1 MINNFDCVY
10 DMQNSDAKGN
20 KRKQRVLFV
29 DDDADVLDGL
39 RVALRKA
46 PFDSI
51 FVNSPYKALEM
62 IETDPIDVVV
72 TDEQM
77 PEMSGS
83 ELLASVRMR
92 NPEII
97 RIILSGQANKD
108 NLISAVNAGQIQ
120 KFLQKPISSIDL
132 LDVLRIYLSDLKLS
146 ATNNILFNKASVL
159 GRWEWD
165 IVKNIYSWN
174 KNFENIMNLVPS
186 DEFCD
191 FKCIFNTVFSEDRAL
206 LIKAIYDCKD
216 SNEYRKVEHRIIT
229 PSGEIRWIAQYIDVF
244 KYGSN
249 EWKVVGV
256 LQDITVY
263 KDRETLQVE
272 RLHVLQKTLD
282 KTVDALSRMTEY
294 RDPYTAGHQSRV
306 ARLAVEIGKHLELE
320 PHRLLGLEI
329 AAKLHD
335 IGKIYIPSEFLT
347 KPGRLSDAEM
357 NLIKQ
362 HPEIGYSIVRDI
374 PFATPVSDII
384 LQHHERIDGSGYPK
398 GLTKHDILFEARIL
412 AVSDVFEA
420 MSSFRPYR
428 SGLGIDSAMREIF
441 AKTDIFFD
449 NDVVQSLQYLIA
461 NKNNMFQEIIL

>member
-1 MINNFDCVY
+1 M
-10 DMQNSDAKGN
+10 
-20 KRKQRVLFV
+20 
-29 DDDADVLDGL
+29 

-46 PFDSI
+46 PFDSL
-51 FVNSPYKALEM
+51 FVDSPYMALDI
-62 IETDPIDVVV
+62 IEKEPVDVIV

-97 RIILSGQANKD
+97 RIILSGQANKES
-108 NLISAVNAGQIQ
+108 LISAVNAGQIQ
-120 KFLQKPISSIDL
+120 KFLHKPISSVEL
-132 LDVLRIYLSDLKLS
+132 LDILRAYLSDLKLS
-146 ATNNILFNKASVL
+146 ATKNILYNKASVL

-174 KNFENIMNLVPS
+174 KNFENIMNVVPL
-186 DEFCD
+186 DKFCD
-191 FKCIFNTVFSEDRAL
+191 FKCIFNTVYPDDRAL
-206 LIKAIYDCKD
+206 LIGTIYDCKD
-216 SNEYRKVEHRIIT
+216 ANEYREVEHRIVM

-263 KDRETLQVE
+263 KDRESLQVE
-272 RLHVLQKTLD
+272 RLHVLQQTLD

-347 KPGRLSDAEM
+347 KPGRLSEAEM

-384 LQHHERIDGSGYPK
+384 LQHHERLDGSGYPR
-398 GLTKHDILFEARIL
+398 GLMKDDILFEARIL
-412 AVSDVFEA
+412 AVSDAFEA

-428 SGLGIDSAMREIF
+428 PGLGIDSAMLEIS
-441 AKTDIFFD
+441 AKENIFFD
-449 NDVVQSLQYLIA
+449 KNVIRVLKFLIS
-461 NKNNMFQEIIL
+461 KKINMIQDIIL